1 MLSEETAKH
10 KAPRALGGPVLQ
22 TGTVGFTLS
31 AMRHHGRTAASGR
44 GFVSGKLRVAV
55 WGAVCV
61 LAAGGVPGPAGA
73 DEVGGEGY
81 IRYENSR
88 LTVNLGG
95 TLLSEVLV
103 EVGRQSGVLVTLSGF
118 TDRPISDRFR
128 DVPLE
133 DALRRLLANENF
145 TVLYAQ
151 DRGVNGRVSGARL
164 KELHVYGS
172 GGATAIS
179 RTDPG
184 PASTDGADAGQG
196 GAPGGM
202 MEQFSGF
209 LQRHQ
214 AVEIPEGSALAA
226 ALNTDR
232 PPFTQLL
239 SAAMKNEDP
248 ALRADAAEAIA
259 QVFDGDPESP
269 ELVGGSSE
277 NVEAIASAIH
287 TSGGANA
294 AEFLRNMGRHL
305 KTPALRL
312 KANQIL
318 ARVRRLE

>member
-1 MLSEETAKH
+1 M
-10 KAPRALGGPVLQ
+10 Q
-22 TGTVGFTLS
+22 
-31 AMRHHGRTAASGR
+31 HHGRTAAG
-44 GFVSGKLRVAV
+44 
-55 WGAVCV
+55 WGALVSRKVLAAVGGVVCV
-61 LAAGGVPGPAGA
+61 LAAGGALGPACADGA
-73 DEVGGEGY
+73 SSEGY

-95 TLLSEVLV
+95 MSLSEVLV

-118 TDRPISDRFR
+118 TDRPVSDRFK

-145 TVLYAQ
+145 TVIYAKG
-151 DRGVNGRVSGARL
+151 RGVNGRVTGARL
-164 KELHVYGS
+164 KEIHVYGS

-179 RTDPG
+179 RVEPG
-184 PASTDGADAGQG
+184 PTSPDGAAAGE
-196 GAPGGM
+196 APGPGKI

-214 AVEIPEGSALAA
+214 AVEIPEDGALAA

-239 SAAMKNEDP
+239 STAMKNEDP
-248 ALRADAAEAIA
+248 ALRADAAAAIA

-277 NVEAIASAIH
+277 NVEAIASAVH

-294 AEFLRNMGRHL
+294 EEFLRNMGRHL
-305 KTPALRL
+305 KTPSLRL

-318 ARVRRLE
+318 ARVRRLQ

>member
-1 MLSEETAKH
+1 
-10 KAPRALGGPVLQ
+10 
-22 TGTVGFTLS
+22 
-31 AMRHHGRTAASGR
+31 
-44 GFVSGKLRVAV
+44 V
-55 WGAVCV
+55 WGVVCL
-61 LAAGGVPGPAGA
+61 LAAGGVPEPTYAESA
-73 DEVGGEGY
+73 SAEGY
-81 IRYENSR
+81 IRYENGR

-95 TLLSEVLV
+95 ALLSEVLV

-118 TDRPISDRFR
+118 TDRPVSDRFQ

-145 TVLYAQ
+145 TVTYAQ
-151 DRGVNGRVSGARL
+151 ERGMDGRVTGPRL

-172 GGATAIS
+172 GGAAAIS
-179 RTDPG
+179 RADPG
-184 PASTDGADAGQG
+184 PAAPDGAGTGQP
-196 GAPGGM
+196 APGGM

-214 AVEIPEGSALAA
+214 AVEIPQGSALAV

-239 SAAMKNEDP
+239 SAAMKNQDP

-259 QVFDGDPESP
+259 HVFDGDPESP
-269 ELVGGSSE
+269 EIVGGSPE
-277 NVEAIASAIH
+277 NVEAIASAVH
-287 TSGGANA
+287 TSGGENA
-294 AEFLRNMGRHL
+294 EEFLRNMGRHL

-318 ARVRRLE
+318 ARVRRLQ